1 MGWFTAALGRDR
13 VKLEETVGDVAAA
26 LATPMAGYVDPS
38 TFPVGSP
45 WTTAELERVLFADV
59 FGESVPINTRT
70 AALRIATVFRAKRLI
85 CSTVSR
91 MALRQ
96 LEGDQLTA
104 DQPAWLTAQAG
115 GQSPQLKMA
124 WTVDDIMFYD
134 WSLWLRV
141 VEGDQLVATQRV
153 PYGAW
158 GVTQDNR
165 ITIDG
170 DPVRDDQVILIG
182 GFGQGILEYG
192 VDVLSDARA
201 LYAAVRDR
209 IENPTPNM
217 DLHQT
222 GGPELTPEQ
231 RDEMLA
237 SWRLAR
243 KQKGGTVGYTP
254 QSIEARV
261 LESSDANQ
269 LMIEARNAAAVD
281 LARLIGVSAGML
293 DATAP
298 KASLNYETQQGRNLE
313 FLDLDVEA
321 YLLPIEARL
330 SLDDVC
336 PAGTR
341 VAFDRG
347 VIESLTPSPTGP
359 NLAD

>member
-1 MGWFTAALGRDR
+1 MSWFSAALGRDR
-13 VKLEETVGDVAAA
+13 VALERSVDEVTAA
-26 LATPMAGYVDPS
+26 LAIPMAGYVDPS
-38 TFPVGSP
+38 TFPISSP
-45 WTTAELERVLFADV
+45 WTSADLERVMFADV
-59 FGESVPINTRT
+59 FGESIPINTRT
-70 AALRIATVFRAKRLI
+70 AAMRIATVKRARQLI
-85 CSTVSR
+85 CSTVGR

-96 LEGDQLTA
+96 LEGDQVTA
-104 DQPAWLTAQAG
+104 EQPAWLTAQAG

-124 WTVDDIMFYD
+124 WTVDDIMFHD

-141 VEGDQLVATQRV
+141 LEGGELVATQRV
-153 PYGAW
+153 PFGAW
-158 GVTQDNR
+158 TVTTDNH
-165 ITIDG
+165 IAIDG
-170 DPVRDDQVILIG
+170 DTIKDDQVLLLG
-182 GFGQGILEYG
+182 GFGLGILEYG

-201 LYAAVRDR
+201 LYATVRDR

-217 DLHQT
+217 DLHQE

-243 KQKGGTVGYTP
+243 AKKGGSVGYTP
-254 QSIEARV
+254 QSIKANV
-261 LESSDANQ
+261 LESSDSSQ
-269 LMIEARNAAAVD
+269 LMIEARNATAVD
-281 LARLIGVSAGML
+281 LARLIGVSAGMV

-298 KASLNYETQQGRNLE
+298 KASLNYETQTGRNLE
-313 FLDLDVEA
+313 FLDLDLEA

-336 PAGTR
+336 PAGQR
-341 VAFDRG
+341 IAFDRG